1 MRWRKNLSGTTPSI
15 KYLNMF
21 DLAYPKE
28 TYFHR
33 HEYFEGILNNKSGKL
48 YPNKIT
54 AMLEC
59 EHVDHLEVY
68 TEFKKTKKVSDKN
81 LNELY
86 CDRLRELRKKYDYLE
101 LSWGG
106 GHDSTMILE
115 ISKQTN
121 CPLDVISMQC
131 MGDLIDTSGFNSEI
145 TKNMHHV
152 DEYIKVF
159 PQTKVYHLDLE
170 KSYKSTVE
178 NYNDIKKWCYLGAQ
192 AMLDDFCKIP
202 NDLFIAERQNH
213 NGAIITGNGWKN
225 VIYNKKLDIWSLYLG
240 DQDINHPGAIS
251 FHIPTIRFYETEE
264 ICMKIGHVTRNW
276 YYSHTDKERDQS
288 NMIADKDNLW
298 AISNEW
304 MHDNIMY
311 VPLRGKI
318 WHDDDKV
325 VAGNGRWQE
334 GARFK
339 FFTTDPTA
347 RTKYKEYFDFLEY
360 LNKNIH
366 PSCFTKEGVGLHE
379 SELKST
385 KAFTIDF

>member
-1 MRWRKNLSGTTPSI
+1 MI
-15 KYLNMF
+15 KSDF
-21 DLAYPKE
+21 SRD

-33 HEYFEGILNNKSGKL
+33 HEYFEGIRNTKTGKL

-59 EHVDHLEVY
+59 DHFNHLEVD
-68 TEFKKTKKVSDKN
+68 TEFKISKKVSDKS
-81 LNELY
+81 LNDLY
-86 CDRLRELRKKYDYLE
+86 CDRFKSLREKYDYLE

-115 ISKQTN
+115 VSKQTGRA
-121 CPLDVISMQC
+121 LDVISMQC
-131 MGDLIDTSGFNSEI
+131 MGDPKDPSGFNSEI
-145 TKNMHHV
+145 SKNMNHV
-152 DEYIKVF
+152 TEYLKKF
-159 PQTKVYHLDLE
+159 PKTKVYYLDID
-170 KSYKSTVE
+170 KSYNGTVE
-178 NYNDIKKWCYLGAQ
+178 NYNDLQKWCYLGAM

-202 NDLFIAERQNH
+202 NDMFIPERH
-213 NGAIITGNGWKN
+213 CDNGAIITGNGWKN
-225 VIYNKKLDIWSLYLG
+225 VIYNKPLDIWSFYLW
-240 DQDINHPGAIS
+240 DQDVNHPGAVS
-251 FHIPTIRFYETEE
+251 FHIPTLRFYETEE
-264 ICMKIGHVTRNW
+264 IILKIGHETRDW
-276 YYSHTDKERDQS
+276 YYSHSPEERHKSNMMADKEQH
-288 NMIADKDNLW
+288 W

-325 VAGNGRWQE
+325 VAGNGRWQD

-339 FFTTDPTA
+339 FFTSDPNA
-347 RTKYKEYFDFLEY
+347 KTKYKEYFDFLEY